1 MGLRLPSENPKD
13 IEEALQKVL
22 SDASFRQETRRIAQ
36 SFRAAGGAPKAAEWI
51 LSCCKSF
58 LL

>member
-51 LSCCKSF
+51 LSCCKQ
-58 LL
+58 